1 MLVLARKADES
12 ILIGENIHVK
22 VVSIE
27 KGVVK
32 LGIEAPSD
40 ITIIRDELAKDIADM
55 NIEASKKAQS
65 QDISELS
72 KLLKK

>member
-1 MLVLARKADES
+1 MLVLARKTDES
-12 ILIGENIHVK
+12 ILIGDNIHVK
-22 VVSIE
+22 VISID

-40 ITIIRDELAKDIADM
+40 VTIIRDELARDVADI
-55 NIEASKKAQS
+55 NIEASKNTKV
-65 QDISELS
+65 QDIGILS

>member
-1 MLVLARKADES
+1 VLVLARKTDES
-12 ILIGENIHVK
+12 ILIGDNIHVK
-22 VVSIE
+22 VISIE

-40 ITIIRDELAKDIADM
+40 VTIIRDELARDVADM
-55 NIEASKKAQS
+55 NIEASKHTKV
-65 QDISELS
+65 QDLGILS

>member
-1 MLVLARKADES
+1 MLVLARKTDES
-12 ILIGENIHVK
+12 ILIGDNIHVK
-22 VVSIE
+22 VISIE

-40 ITIIRDELAKDIADM
+40 VTIIRDELARDVADM
-55 NIEASKKAQS
+55 NIEASKHTKV
-65 QDISELS
+65 QDLGILS

>member
-1 MLVLARKADES
+1 MLVLARKTDES

-32 LGIEAPSD
+32 LGIDAPSD
-40 ITIIRDELAKDIADM
+40 VTIIRDELARDVADM
-55 NIEASKKAQS
+55 NKEASKHAETQNLE
-65 QDISELS
+65 DLS
-72 KLLKK
+72 KLINK